1 MLLDLILLL
10 LLLNILGNYLLHQL
24 FFTYFLAYIFYSRH
38 RKPKELDKNGGTWP
52 KARSGPVIEHGTGTI
67 LHPRKNK
74 ERLPLSVL
82 LNNPPSWSSQNN
94 PKTDTSSIDFSV
106 RSIF

>member
-1 MLLDLILLL
+1 M
-10 LLLNILGNYLLHQL
+10 
-24 FFTYFLAYIFYSRH
+24 
-38 RKPKELDKNGGTWP
+38 DKNGGTWP

-74 ERLPLSVL
+74 ERLPLSVF
-82 LNNPPSWSSQNN
+82 LNNPPSWSSQSN

-106 RSIF
+106 RSIFLFYFKFKYILFLFIYYFYAICCIVLNLFIL

>member
-1 MLLDLILLL
+1 MLI
-10 LLLNILGNYLLHQL
+10 
-24 FFTYFLAYIFYSRH
+24 YINFYSRH
-38 RKPKELDKNGGTWP
+38 RKTKELDKNGGTWP

-82 LNNPPSWSSQNN
+82 LNNPPSWSSQS
-94 PKTDTSSIDFSV
+94 KTTDSSSIDFSV
-106 RSIF
+106 RLIFHFILKKVFVIYCYMCIIY

>member
-1 MLLDLILLL
+1 LIY
-10 LLLNILGNYLLHQL
+10 NY
-24 FFTYFLAYIFYSRH
+24 FYSHH
-38 RKPKELDKNGGTWP
+38 RKSKELDKNGGTWP

-82 LNNPPSWSSQNN
+82 LNNPPSWSSQS
-94 PKTDTSSIDFSV
+94 KTTDSSSIDFSV
-106 RSIF
+106 RLLL

>member
-1 MLLDLILLL
+1 MIILFGT
-10 LLLNILGNYLLHQL
+10 IHCLHIFNNL
-24 FFTYFLAYIFYSRH
+24 FIFSRH
-38 RKPKELDKNGGTWP
+38 RKSKELDKNGGTWP
-52 KARSGPVIEHGTGTI
+52 KARSGPIIEHGTGTI

-94 PKTDTSSIDFSV
+94 SKTDSSSIDFSV
-106 RSIF
+106 R